1 MSYNCFLWF
10 YSIVVESL
18 KYSETKRISDK
29 INRRVGHI
37 TNLKSSL
44 AKNES
49 KPMLVRNFIN
59 VIQYQRNNANK
70 MCIMILYIFNKYLT
84 SAEITE

>member
-1 MSYNCFLWF
+1 MQYNCFSWC

-18 KYSETKRISDK
+18 KFSETKRISDK

-49 KPMLVRNFIN
+49 KSMLVRNFIY
-59 VIQYQRNNANK
+59 VIQYQRNNLNNLEK
-70 MCIMILYIFNKYLT
+70 NVYHDVIYF
-84 SAEITE
+84 